1 MESVGRRTMK
11 RIMVLCVDRDDDLGR
26 KARLEGPIV
35 GRDQN
40 LKAATQLG
48 LVDAEDSD
56 VNSILMAVGLADSI
70 KKDALKR
77 KEKTRVDVV
86 TLTGHRDVGVE
97 SDIRISRQ
105 LEDVVGR
112 ISPDETIF
120 VSDGLEDEEII
131 PLIREKVNIVATRR
145 VVVKQS
151 ERLEET
157 YLIITRYLSEI
168 ASDPAR
174 ARIFLGLPGLALVIF
189 SLASIYSDQ
198 WWVGPVSVL
207 LVFGGYAFIMGFGI
221 DKHFSAL
228 MSHLMSIYQSVR
240 EAGSQG
246 RLTFYSYITSILLV
260 VVTLAVIGIRIVDAE
275 VINSGL
281 LVDLYRVSFPFIL
294 SIVVLTVFGKMLD
307 DFFVKDVK
315 MWNYL
320 VIGTSII
327 IFLVVLR
334 RALDFIVSP
343 EENLTPLVFTALVG
357 IIICSF
363 FVKVAQIG
371 RRENWLEA

>member
-1 MESVGRRTMK
+1 MK
-11 RIMVLCVDRDDDLGR
+11 RIMVLCVDRDDDLGK
-26 KARLEGPIV
+26 KAHLKGPII

-40 LKAATQLG
+40 LNAATQLG

-56 VNSILMAVGLADSI
+56 INSILRAVGLADQI
-70 KKDALKR
+70 HEDALKR
-77 KEKTRVDVV
+77 GEDTEVEIV
-86 TLTGHRDVGVE
+86 TVTGHHDVGVE
-97 SDIRISRQ
+97 SDIKVSRQ
-105 LEDVVGR
+105 LEEVVEK

-120 VSDGLEDEEII
+120 VSDGMEDEQII
-131 PLIREKVNIVATRR
+131 PIIKEKANITATER

-189 SLASIYSDQ
+189 SLASIYNA
-198 WWVGPVSVL
+198 WWIGLAAVIL
-207 LVFGGYAFIMGFGI
+207 LIGGYFFIIGFGL
-221 DKHFSAL
+221 DKHFSTL
-228 MSHLMSIYQSVR
+228 MEYVMDIYQTIR
-240 EAGSQG
+240 EAGSEG
-246 RLTFYSYITSILLV
+246 RLTFYSYITSILL
-260 VVTLAVIGIRIVDAE
+260 GIVAAAMIIYQLLKAE
-275 VINSGL
+275 IIHSEFLLGL
-281 LVDLYRVSFPFIL
+281 YAEAFPFIL
-294 SIVVLTVFGKMLD
+294 SIVVLTIFGKMLD
-307 DFFVKDVK
+307 DYFLKDAK

-320 VIGTSII
+320 VIGTSMI
-327 IFLVVLR
+327 IFLIVLR

-343 EENLTPLVFTALVG
+343 EEKLTPLVFTALAGVL
-357 IIICSF
+357 ICSF